1 MKIINANAQYMERD
15 VENPYAFIERI
26 GRICYKSESRIT
38 PESAK
43 DFVAKLKKNGH
54 LAMLEHYH
62 LYLWDCSGETVAML
76 GRIAQGSPYESVP
89 APLRFLNVTT
99 FCNSGLISGS
109 FRTFI
114 ELQASEDY
122 RILGSEMWNV
132 LNKEFP
138 DVFAP
143 STDPRRY
150 VKECLVRLK
159 TYKDVINNVERVES
173 EEPQFVDLPDAAHE
187 QYRED
192 VERCLRKHLTHTI
205 LFTCDRGVS
214 HELVRHRPASF
225 AQESTRYCNYG
236 NAKFGHEITVI
247 APCFWPDHSETPY
260 LQWASACESAEKSY
274 FALLGCE
281 GVTPQQARSVLP
293 NSLKTEI
300 VVTATEDEWQ
310 HILNLR
316 YHGTTGAPHPQ
327 MKEIMELAYPLLT
340 EKSDNRLS

>member
-1 MKIINANAQYMERD
+1 MKIINANAQYMDRD
-15 VENPYAFIERI
+15 AENPFAFIERI
-26 GRICYKSESRIT
+26 GRICYKSESKIT

-62 LYLWDCSGETVAML
+62 LYLWDCTGATVTML
-76 GRIAQGSPYESVP
+76 GKVAQGSPYVQVP
-89 APLRFLNVTT
+89 APLKFLNVTT
-99 FCNSGLISGS
+99 FHNSGLISGS

-114 ELQASEDY
+114 ELQASGNCHITE
-122 RILGSEMWNV
+122 SAMWDV

-143 STDPRRY
+143 SVNFGRS
-150 VKECLVRLK
+150 KQECIVRLE
-159 TYKDVINNVERVES
+159 TFADVVKNVERASS
-173 EEPQFVDLPDAAHE
+173 EEPGFVGLPKDAYWAH
-187 QYRED
+187 QED
-192 VERCLRKHLTHTI
+192 VQRCLKKHLTHTI

-310 HILNLR
+310 HILDLR
-316 YHGTTGAPHPQ
+316 YHGKTGAPHPQ

-340 EKSDNRLS
+340 ARSRNRLV

>member
-15 VENPYAFIERI
+15 DVNPYAFIERI
-26 GRICYKSESRIT
+26 GRICYKSESNIT

-43 DFVAKLKKNGH
+43 NFVAKLKKNGH

-62 LYLWDCSGETVAML
+62 LYLWDASGETVAML
-76 GRIAQGSPYESVP
+76 GRIAQGTLNSP
-89 APLRFLNVTT
+89 APAPFKYLNVSE
-99 FCNSGLISGS
+99 FNSCGLISGS

-114 ELQASEDY
+114 ELQASGYGPIIES
-122 RILGSEMWNV
+122 RMWDV

-138 DVFAP
+138 ETFAP
-143 STDPRRY
+143 TVDY
-150 VKECLVRLK
+150 AHHEKECIVRLK
-159 TYKDVINNVERVES
+159 TFKEVVDNIERVERDI
-173 EEPQFVDLPDAAHE
+173 PRFVGSPEAGRQ
-187 QYRED
+187 QYTED
-192 VERCLRKHLTHTI
+192 VQKCLRKHLTHTI

-247 APCFWPDHSETPY
+247 SPCFWPDHSETPY

-300 VVTATEDEWQ
+300 VVTATEEEWQ

-327 MKEIMELAYPLLT
+327 MKEIMELAFPMLT
-340 EKSDNRLS
+340 EKSDNRLR